1 MPLKDRLAAQIRASG
16 PMTVAQFMTAC
27 LHDPQD
33 GYYATRPALG
43 AAGDFIT
50 APLVSQM
57 FGELIGV
64 WAVATWRAIGSPTR
78 FRLIEAGPGT
88 EP

>member
-1 MPLKDRLAAQIRASG
+1 
-16 PMTVAQFMTAC
+16 MTAC
-27 LHDPQD
+27 LHDPED

-43 AAGDFIT
+43 AGGDFIT

-64 WAVATWRAIGSPTR
+64 WAASSLGA
-78 FRLIEAGPGT
+78 AGPARRRSAWSRWAPATGR
-88 EP
+88 